1 MSSGTDHGSPPS
13 RPMNPSV
20 DCAQIAASI
29 RRRSARRSPG
39 GAGTRPLR
47 RRRSG
52 RVPASDGDRR
62 ADRRLMLA
70 AIWAQSTDG
79 FIGRDGV
86 LPWSVPEDM
95 AHFRR
100 LTDDQVVVM
109 GRATW
114 ESLPDRFRPLP
125 GRDNIVL
132 SRHAVVLAGAS
143 VVPDVAAALHA
154 VAGRPAWVIGGAQ
167 VYAALLPHTDRLE
180 VTDVDV
186 VIGSASG
193 TGS

>member
-1 MSSGTDHGSPPS
+1 
-13 RPMNPSV
+13 
-20 DCAQIAASI
+20 
-29 RRRSARRSPG
+29 
-39 GAGTRPLR
+39 
-47 RRRSG
+47 
-52 RVPASDGDRR
+52 
-62 ADRRLMLA
+62 MLT

-100 LTDDQVVVM
+100 LTDGQVVVM

-114 ESLPDRFRPLP
+114 ESLPDRLRPLP

-132 SRHAVVLAGAS
+132 SRHPVVLAGAS

-167 VYAALLPHTDRLE
+167 VYAALLPHTARLE

-186 VIGSASG
+186 VIGSG
-193 TGS
+193 TPAPDLGDGWDAVGRDPDEGWYTSRAGLRYRFRSLSRSAGEMAAQVPDGQR

>member
-1 MSSGTDHGSPPS
+1 
-13 RPMNPSV
+13 
-20 DCAQIAASI
+20 
-29 RRRSARRSPG
+29 
-39 GAGTRPLR
+39 
-47 RRRSG
+47 
-52 RVPASDGDRR
+52 
-62 ADRRLMLA
+62 MLA

-100 LTDDQVVVM
+100 LTDGQVVVM
-109 GRATW
+109 GRVTW
-114 ESLPDRFRPLP
+114 ESLPDHFRPLP

-132 SRHAVVLAGAS
+132 SRHAVALAGAI
-143 VVPDVAAALHA
+143 VVPDAAAALHA

-186 VIGSASG
+186 VVGSG
-193 TGS
+193 TPAPDLGAGWDAVGRDPDDGWYTSRTGVRYRFRSLSRPTVEMAAQVPDGQR

>member
-1 MSSGTDHGSPPS
+1 
-13 RPMNPSV
+13 
-20 DCAQIAASI
+20 
-29 RRRSARRSPG
+29 
-39 GAGTRPLR
+39 
-47 RRRSG
+47 
-52 RVPASDGDRR
+52 
-62 ADRRLMLA
+62 MLA

-186 VIGSASG
+186 VSAPEPRPRTWEPGGSPSAGTRTTGGTPRAPACATGSAR
-193 TGS
+193 

>member
-1 MSSGTDHGSPPS
+1 
-13 RPMNPSV
+13 
-20 DCAQIAASI
+20 
-29 RRRSARRSPG
+29 
-39 GAGTRPLR
+39 
-47 RRRSG
+47 
-52 RVPASDGDRR
+52 
-62 ADRRLMLA
+62 MLA

-100 LTDDQVVVM
+100 LTDGQVVVM

-132 SRHAVVLAGAS
+132 SRHAVALAGAI
-143 VVPDVAAALHA
+143 VVPDAAAALHA
-154 VAGRPAWVIGGAQ
+154 VAGRPAWVVGGAQ
-167 VYAALLPHTDRLE
+167 VYAALLAHTDRLE

-186 VIGSASG
+186 VVGFGTPAPDLGAGWDAVGRDPDDGWYTSRTGVRYRFRSLSRSAG
-193 TGS
+193 EMAAQVPDGQR